1 MENLWTSEVV
11 LDYEMEQLVMSKD
24 LSAIKNLLD
33 KSPKLINP
41 VLRVACECGQ
51 SAVIKMILTSYN
63 VDIRG
68 NFLAR
73 VVMSGDLGI
82 VQLLLSYGADINAEG
97 EGFERSPLE
106 TACYYGHNDII
117 KYLLVNGAIPN
128 LTCLFSAVS
137 NYSSG
142 VAYYDASAV
151 EALCS
156 IFPPTTEVLNRML
169 VLTCAVGRLEVA
181 QFLVSIGALV
191 SCEEHF
197 PLRLAAEN
205 GYLEVVRFLC
215 ESGANPLVDDNISIV
230 QASDNNH
237 LEVVRY
243 LVEVGADRN
252 KIAVGSRGARYLALL
267 ERTQQK
273 IRDRAQKKIYFWWIP
288 ICYDPNRDS
297 GKRMMARSW
306 EKTHALLMGLDK

>member
-1 MENLWTSEVV
+1 MENLWTSEVAQP
-11 LDYEMEQLVMSKD
+11 YEMEQLVISNN
-24 LSAIKNLLD
+24 LSAIENLLD
-33 KSPKLINP
+33 KSPKLIHS
-41 VLRVACECGQ
+41 VLRMACECGQ
-51 SAVIKMILTSYN
+51 SAVIKMILTSYT
-63 VDIRG
+63 VDVTTD
-68 NFLAR
+68 FLAR
-73 VVMSGDLGI
+73 AVMSGDLGI
-82 VQLLLSYGADINAEG
+82 VELLLAYGPDINNQG
-97 EGFERSPLE
+97 EDFEWSPLE

-117 KYLLVNGAIPN
+117 KYLLVNGATPN

-137 NYSSG
+137 NFSSG

-156 IFPPTTEVLNRML
+156 IFSPTTEVINRML

-181 QFLVSIGALV
+181 QFLVSIGASV
-191 SCEEHF
+191 SCEDNF
-197 PLRLAAEN
+197 PLRLTTEK
-205 GYLEVVRFLC
+205 GFLELVRFLC

-230 QASDNNH
+230 RASENNH

-252 KIAVGSRGARYLALL
+252 KIAVGSRAARYLALL

-288 ICYDPNRDS
+288 FCYDPTRDS
-297 GKRMMARSW
+297 GKKMMARSW
-306 EKTHALLMGLDK
+306 EETHALMMTQ